1 MTSQFPICGIF
12 FTANFNV
19 IGGVCFYVKTVFS
32 DFLFFI
38 VININIK
45 NILKKHYFYSF

>member
-19 IGGVCFYVKTVFS
+19 IAVVLVFMLKPCLVIFY
-32 DFLFFI
+32 FLF
-38 VININIK
+38 
-45 NILKKHYFYSF
+45 